1 MDGMGDNKELDLGA
15 EFAVEDVAAD
25 DAVVRVVGG
34 FECGAVGH
42 DELGVGRGKAFG
54 AAEEGRDE
62 LLQRDDT
69 ALDEDEV
76 DADEVAVAQRVFV
89 EREGAIV
96 DGADVLRVGVFHFGD
111 LLGNVADGGEGVGEE
126 VSGAVEVLEDKLIE
140 VLRLGGG
147 VTLGVLHQSVA
158 TLSVGK

>member
-1 MDGMGDNKELDLGA
+1 MYGGGDEVEADLGA

-42 DELGVGRGKAFG
+42 DEFGVGRGKAFG

-76 DADEVAVAQRVFV
+76 DADEVAVAQRVFI
-89 EREGAIV
+89 EWEGTVV
-96 DGADVLRVGVFHFGD
+96 DVADVLWIGVFHLGHLAGD
-111 LLGNVADGGEGVGEE
+111 VADGGEGVGEQ
-126 VSGAVEVLEDKLIE
+126 VSRAVEVLEDKLVE
-140 VLRLGGG
+140 VLRLGSG
-147 VTLGVLHQSVA
+147 VAVGVLYQSLVA
-158 TLSVGK
+158 LRVRN